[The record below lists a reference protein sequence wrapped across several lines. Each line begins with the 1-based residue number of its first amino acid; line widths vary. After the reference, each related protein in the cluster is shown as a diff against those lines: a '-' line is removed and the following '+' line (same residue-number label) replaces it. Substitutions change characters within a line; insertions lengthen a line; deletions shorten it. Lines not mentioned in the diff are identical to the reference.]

1 MTDFIDFHVHPPVE
15 ALLTG
20 PIAPYLGSLSD
31 RTGTDLE
38 TLTTD
43 EVADY
48 YRERR
53 GKAVLLGWDTE
64 TITKRRPFSSE
75 DVAAMVAAHPD
86 VFYGLG
92 SIDPARGARAV
103 AGVHSAARLGLSG
116 LAFHP
121 VGQGFDPASRA
132 AFAIYETA
140 SEHGLVCLFHT
151 GSSRLGAGMPG
162 GSGLLLSHGD
172 PRSVDEVAAAFPDL
186 QIVIAHLGRLWR
198 DEAVAVAAHKANVWL
213 NLVGEDAVAFA
224 ADAARTG
231 RRPMPVRQRLVF
243 CVARRSPCWMEAR
256 VDRRS
261 DPAARAPRQCNP
273 IARIGQRLSSGG
285 RS

>member
-20 PIAPYLGSLSD
+20 PIAPYLGPLSE
-31 RTGTDLE
+31 RTGTDLV

-43 EVADY
+43 EVADA

-64 TITKRRPFSSE
+64 TITRRRPFSSE

-132 AFAIYETA
+132 AFAMYETA

-198 DEAVAVAAHKANVWL
+198 DEAVAVAAHKSNVWL
-213 NLVGEDAVAFA
+213 NMVGEDAAAFA
-224 ADAARTG
+224 ADAAQLDGERCLFGSDWCFASLDDALAGWKPGSIDEST
-231 RRPMPVRQRLVF
+231 RQRVLLGN
-243 CVARRSPCWMEAR
+243 ATRLLESG
-256 VDRRS
+256 
-261 DPAARAPRQCNP
+261 
-273 IARIGQRLSSGG
+273 IA
-285 RS
+285 

>member
-20 PIAPYLGSLSD
+20 PIAPYLGPLGD
-31 RTGTDLE
+31 RTGTDLVS
-38 TLTTD
+38 LTTD
-43 EVADY
+43 AVADS

-198 DEAVAVAAHKANVWL
+198 DEAVAVAAHKPNVWL
-213 NLVGEDAVAFA
+213 NMVGEDAAAFA
-224 ADAARTG
+224 ADAAHLDEERSLFGSDWCFASLDDALAGWKPGSIDEAT
-231 RRPMPVRQRLVF
+231 RQRVLLGN
-243 CVARRSPCWMEAR
+243 AT
-256 VDRRS
+256 
-261 DPAARAPRQCNP
+261 
-273 IARIGQRLSSGG
+273 RLLESGTA
-285 RS
+285 

>member
-20 PIAPYLGSLSD
+20 PIAPYLGPLSD

-86 VFYGLG
+86 IFYGLG

-132 AFAIYETA
+132 AFPIYETA

-224 ADAARTG
+224 ADAAQLDEDRCLFGSDWCFASLDEALAGWKPGSIDEAT
-231 RRPMPVRQRLVF
+231 RQRVLLGN
-243 CVARRSPCWMEAR
+243 AT
-256 VDRRS
+256 
-261 DPAARAPRQCNP
+261 
-273 IARIGQRLSSGG
+273 RLLESG
-285 RS
+285 SA